1 MKVKMLTS
9 AVIGL
14 PSGQSISAPSG
25 KVMEI
30 DDATAR
36 SIIRGKLAI
45 ETDEEIEREN
55 QPMAGDPTHEK
66 IEQLIKEQPIFIKRK
81 KAVTQTKKTQYTNKK
96 K

>member
-1 MKVKMLTS
+1 MKIKMLTS

-25 KVMEI
+25 KVLEM
-30 DDATAR
+30 DDITAR

-55 QPMAGDPTHEK
+55 IPMAEDPTSKK
-66 IEQLIKEQPIFIKRK
+66 IEQLIKEQPIVIKRK
-81 KAVTQTKKTQYTNKK
+81 KAITQTKKTQYAKK
-96 K
+96 KK